1 MILIIY
7 SSMSLSKLVQ
17 DRFARLGPNFFAYL
31 TSSLV
36 IFFGLSIIL
45 FFRAPV
51 RDEVLYLNETLLM
64 SNLIKSGEWL
74 GNYGVGI
81 HGFIFKIIPA
91 LGLIVTGPSVWIPTL
106 FNVLLASVSCV
117 LFYKLLRRFFFSPW
131 LSVSGCVLLATSQR
145 FLLVT
150 PTYLREIPALFALIL
165 LLYGILSKWNMWV
178 IGLLLVLL
186 LDAKE
191 YIYFGFAAPYF
202 LWLAVTSY
210 SSENNGFVKRAVSV
224 LKVTIPQI
232 LPTLLFFV
240 LMFCTSIIPLNIYIA
255 FITGLAKEKAFI
267 QYSMDYITLDRNA
280 IHNTPASPQSVIPD
294 IIASEPV
301 VPTSVQDTTEN
312 RSLLKTLEVIVVNY
326 ANKLVSPSSFSLL
339 SIPLVVYLPTLLFA
353 LYQIKTN
360 LNSNLGLL
368 STYHLLYTLLY
379 ISQFSQGRYLFP
391 VYISTII
398 LFLSFTLKRWAP
410 KTEVTIFVIAALL
423 TCLQV
428 SKETTFVVEKILIK
442 ILLFVLMLPI
452 LLNSY
457 YKRIPIIAAIALG
470 FYVGASILVAT
481 AYFLTGA
488 NNTQGQIFLTQKYG
502 TEMGYKEISTL
513 IGPTEIV
520 VVTDTVGKNIIPF
533 YRNETYMEPE
543 WNWSL
548 KDWVPKKRLLK
559 VMGTRLTY
567 YCESCTKKQ
576 LRSLKKL
583 YHVTK
588 FVNLEL
594 PGNTQGDSTKLVTSS
609 RPISVT
615 DL

>member
-1 MILIIY
+1 
-7 SSMSLSKLVQ
+7 MSLSKLVP
-17 DRFARLGPNFFAYL
+17 DKFTRLGPDFFAYF

-36 IFFGLSIIL
+36 ILFGLSITL
-45 FFRAPV
+45 FYRAPT
-51 RDEVLYLNETLLM
+51 RDEVLYLNETLLI
-64 SNLIKSGEWL
+64 SNLIKSGEWF

-81 HGFIFKIIPA
+81 HGFMFKVIPA
-91 LGLIVTGPSVWIPTL
+91 LGLIATGPSVWIPTL
-106 FNVLLASVSCV
+106 FNVLLAAVSCL

-131 LSVSGCVLLATSQR
+131 LSVGGCVLLATSQR

-150 PTYLREIPALFALIL
+150 PTYLREIPALFALII
-165 LLYGILSKWNMWV
+165 LLYGILSKWNRWV
-178 IGLLLVLL
+178 VGLLLILL

-210 SSENNGFVKRAVSV
+210 SSGTNVIVKRAINV
-224 LKVTIPQI
+224 LKVTVPQI

-240 LMFCTSIIPLNIYIA
+240 LMFCTSIIPLNIYVA

-267 QYSMDYITLDRNA
+267 QYSMDYLTLDRNA
-280 IHNTPASPQSVIPD
+280 IHNTPAPPQSVLPD

-301 VPTSVQDTTEN
+301 VPATVQDNTEN
-312 RSLLKTLEVIVVNY
+312 RGLLKTLGVIVVNY
-326 ANKLVSPSSFSLL
+326 ANKIVSPSSFSLL
-339 SIPLVVYLPTLLFA
+339 SIPLVVYLPTLISA
-353 LYQIKTN
+353 IYQIRTN
-360 LNSNLGLL
+360 LNSNLGLV
-368 STYHLLYTLLY
+368 SAYHLLYSFLY

-398 LFLSFTLKRWAP
+398 LFFSFTLKRWPP
-410 KTEVTIFVIAALL
+410 KTVVIIFAIAALL
-423 TCLQV
+423 TYLQV

-442 ILLFVLMLPI
+442 ILLFVLTLTI

-457 YKRIPIIAAIALG
+457 YKRVPLIVIIALG

-488 NNTQGQIFLTQKYG
+488 TNTQGQIFLTHKYG
-502 TEMGYKEISTL
+502 AEMGYKEISTL
-513 IGPTEIV
+513 IGPKDII

-548 KDWVPKKRLLK
+548 KDWVPKKGLLK
-559 VMGTRLTY
+559 TVGTRLTY
-567 YCESCTKKQ
+567 YCESCSKKE

-594 PGNTQGDSTKLVTSS
+594 PGNTQIDSKKLITSS
-609 RPISVT
+609 RPVSVT